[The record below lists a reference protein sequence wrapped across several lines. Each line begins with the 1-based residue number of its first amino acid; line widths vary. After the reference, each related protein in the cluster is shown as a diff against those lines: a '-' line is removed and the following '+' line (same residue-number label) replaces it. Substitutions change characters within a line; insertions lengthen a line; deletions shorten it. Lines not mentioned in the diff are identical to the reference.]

1 MRQTTMKN
9 QTRYWWKT
17 IASFLLVLFTM
28 PLGHALMIMMEHLI
42 IPNCTPLYGI
52 CHGRSRIAY
61 GYHRCLR
68 TKRHET
74 NALGTVRWPAFLD
87 RLGRVFI
94 YVLCQPIWSTARNA
108 KWRSSNTTRISD
120 YADLI
125 RILGY
130 VHGALSI

>member
-42 IPNCTPLYGI
+42 IPTALHYTAFAMGGVGLLMVIIGVFARND
-52 CHGRSRIAY
+52 
-61 GYHRCLR
+61 
-68 TKRHET
+68 TKQT
-74 NALGTVRWPAFLD
+74 LWDCSVACFLD

-94 YVLCQPIWSTARNA
+94 YVLCQPIRSTARNA
-108 KWRSSNTTRISD
+108 KWRSSNTTGISD

>member
-28 PLGHALMIMMEHLI
+28 P
-42 IPNCTPLYGI
+42 
-52 CHGRSRIAY
+52 
-61 GYHRCLR
+61 
-68 TKRHET
+68 
-74 NALGTVRWPAFLD
+74 LGTVRWPAFLD

>member
-28 PLGHALMIMMEHLI
+28 PLGHALMIMMEHLNIPTALHYTAFAMGGVGLLMVI
-42 IPNCTPLYGI
+42 IGVF
-52 CHGRSRIAY
+52 
-61 GYHRCLR
+61 

-94 YVLCQPIWSTARNA
+94 YVLCQPIRSTARNA

>member
-42 IPNCTPLYGI
+42 IPTALHYTAFAMGGVGLLMVIIGVFARND
-52 CHGRSRIAY
+52 
-61 GYHRCLR
+61 
-68 TKRHET
+68 TKQTLWGLFGGLLFWTGWVE
-74 NALGTVRWPAFLD
+74 FL
-87 RLGRVFI
+87 FI
-94 YVLCQPIWSTARNA
+94 RSTARNA